1 MYYNHNIID
10 IEYFP
15 QNDWINFM
23 KWPETIDKFEGKD
36 QEIVKHLCQFIK
48 EVRNYYNITDD
59 KLDFGNFVL
68 VMKQE
73 FEIFTKLSEQ
83 IKEKP

>member
-1 MYYNHNIID
+1 M
-10 IEYFP
+10 
-15 QNDWINFM
+15 
-23 KWPETIDKFEGKD
+23 
-36 QEIVKHLCQFIK
+36 KHLCQFIK
-48 EVRNYYNITDD
+48 EVRNYYGITDD

>member
-36 QEIVKHLCQFIK
+36 
-48 EVRNYYNITDD
+48 
-59 KLDFGNFVL
+59 
-68 VMKQE
+68 
-73 FEIFTKLSEQ
+73 
-83 IKEKP
+83 